1 MLKFKYVHLYSNQ
14 TNTLDL
20 VKIILPEVQK
30 YFPNIIID
38 LRRLRRPVLYN
49 INEIIAEALVSI
61 RISNIMKPFSRQL
74 KKEAYYRPRLEDL
87 VYEIKFPW
95 TLVSSNTCPR
105 IDTFKDAYS
114 RELILYDGFMM
125 QRLLRTMINENE
137 TNTDH
142 VHIIFEDRL
151 VCTFSDEDWR
161 YHART
166 IVSGVP
172 SIISI
177 AVIIEAPARSKEWYI
192 KHMELAAFDIPIDN
206 ECELS
211 NEERLTMNKYLG
223 YGDNRINF
231 VVIGYILQILFF
243 FITEGNP
250 FCTDIGCRLYN
261 SHWQEELIHSQL
273 KAGNLCDKH
282 YSLLQQFNTASIDY
296 HCF

>member
-1 MLKFKYVHLYSNQ
+1 MLKFKYVHLYGNQ

-20 VKIILPEVQK
+20 VNIVVPEVQK
-30 YFPNIIID
+30 YFPSIIID
-38 LRRLRRPVLYN
+38 LRRPVLSN
-49 INEIIAEALVSI
+49 IDEIIAEALVSI

-74 KKEAYYRPRLEDL
+74 EKEACHRPRLEDL
-87 VYEIKFPW
+87 VYEIRFPW
-95 TLVSSNTCPR
+95 TPASSNTYPH
-105 IDTFKDAYS
+105 IGTFEDAYYK
-114 RELILYDGFMM
+114 ELILYDGFMM

-172 SIISI
+172 SIISTTG
-177 AVIIEAPARSKEWYI
+177 IIEAPARPKEWYI
-192 KHMELAAFDIPIDN
+192 KRMELAACDLRKDN
-206 ECELS
+206 ECESS
-211 NEERLTMNKYLG
+211 NEERLAMNKYLK
-223 YGDNRINF
+223 YGDKRINF
-231 VVIGYILQILFF
+231 IVTGFVLQILFF
-243 FITEGNP
+243 FITEGDP

-261 SHWQEELIHSQL
+261 AHWQEELIYSQL

-282 YSLLQQFNTASIDY
+282 YGLLQQFNTASIEY
-296 HCF
+296 E